1 MTIAYSYKINAVR
14 VKSEGSLVDVVKE
27 IDVTVTGAD
36 GAATFSL
43 PTVVKLS
50 GVDSENFTAFAN
62 LTEEQLVSWVEG
74 EPVAEG
80 MPTTLDGVKAHIAYV
95 VAKEAERLAME
106 QKPLPW
112 APAPDPAAPVPPP
125 TA

>member
-1 MTIAYSYKINAVR
+1 MAIAYSYKINAVR

-43 PTVVKLS
+43 PTVIKLS
-50 GVDSENFTAFAN
+50 GVDPENFTAFAN

-112 APAPDPAAPVPPP
+112 VPAPDPAVPVPPP

>member
-1 MTIAYSYKINAVR
+1 
-14 VKSEGSLVDVVKE
+14 
-27 IDVTVTGAD
+27 
-36 GAATFSL
+36 
-43 PTVVKLS
+43 
-50 GVDSENFTAFAN
+50 
-62 LTEEQLVSWVEG
+62 
-74 EPVAEG
+74 

-112 APAPDPAAPVPPP
+112 VPAPDPVASVPPP